1 MSLTLHKIRHSIK
14 TLTGKEY
21 KLSFKDP
28 GACAK
33 TSKKRILKSM
43 ENAL

>member
-1 MSLTLHKIRHSIK
+1 MILTLHNIRHSIK

-21 KLSFKDP
+21 KHSFKDP